1 MVKYAGAGDSG
12 DIWTATATSNLD
24 MNNFSLINVNTIQIL
39 QTATTGQALEVYRN
53 LAADDTDSPIVCFA
67 NQNAA
72 DDQSVL
78 TVTTASMGLA
88 SAPMVLFE
96 TTDAAFNQLV
106 LNIVQAGVGDGL
118 LVSITAAGAGGTG
131 IVIDQDA
138 DSYGVEIQ
146 SAATTNTQYG
156 LQVVTG
162 SGATAANI
170 QYDGSEF
177 ARLGMTNDANGSNW
191 FYRSK
196 AAASTAGAVLKI
208 ENANAGDDQSV
219 LTVTTASN
227 GAASNPM
234 VLFESTD
241 AAFDQP
247 LLSLVSDGTGYGIL
261 AVTNQNAGAVVPL
274 VYLHATDAAYDQE
287 ILHLVQDGTGRG
299 LFIEI
304 TAATGGKALEID
316 QDADAYGVEIQSAAT
331 TNTQYGL
338 QVVTGAGAT
347 AANIQYS
354 GSEFARLGL
363 HNDANGSN
371 WFYRNLAAAD
381 IAGAVLKI
389 ENANAGDDQS
399 VLTVTTASN
408 GAASKPMVLF
418 ESTDAAFDQ
427 LVLNIIQ
434 DGAYS
439 AVQIIQNGIT
449 PASNNAGALYINN
462 TANERSA
469 LSIYSDMDG
478 SAGRA
483 LVQIRA
489 DNVAFDQPIVQ
500 INNDG
505 TGVAILFNQT
515 QDVEVVDFDGC
526 TDGGIT
532 NTVLATSVKCQ
543 MPNGATGYLNLY
555 TAAE

>member
-24 MNNFSLINVNTIQIL
+24 MNNFSIVNVNTIQIL

-53 LAADDTDSPIVCFA
+53 LAADDTDSPIICFA

-170 QYDGSEF
+170 QYSGSEF
-177 ARLGMTNDANGSNW
+177 ARLGLHNDANGSNW
-191 FYRSK
+191 FYRNL
-196 AAASTAGAVLKI
+196 AAADTAGAVLKI

-241 AAFDQP
+241 AAFD
-247 LLSLVSDGTGYGIL
+247 
-261 AVTNQNAGAVVPL
+261 
-274 VYLHATDAAYDQE
+274 E
-287 ILHLVQDGTGRG
+287 
-299 LFIEI
+299 
-304 TAATGGKALEID
+304 
-316 QDADAYGVEIQSAAT
+316 
-331 TNTQYGL
+331 
-338 QVVTGAGAT
+338 
-347 AANIQYS
+347 
-354 GSEFARLGL
+354 
-363 HNDANGSN
+363 
-371 WFYRNLAAAD
+371 
-381 IAGAVLKI
+381 
-389 ENANAGDDQS
+389 
-399 VLTVTTASN
+399 
-408 GAASKPMVLF
+408 
-418 ESTDAAFDQ
+418 

-449 PASNNAGALYINN
+449 PAGDNAGALYINN

-505 TGVAILFNQT
+505 VEKGLYVLGNAAAVATAPLVRFENTDAAYDQQILYLKNIGTSDSLYIETGAACDASLEIDHAGANWGILLTTSTNGLIIDQDDTGTNPTMRIDRDGNNASDIWGLEIDCDNAGVGVPGGIDMTSFTAGEALLGIPVDANVIGTTYGRAAVYVTGVGIKYL
-515 QDVEVVDFDGC
+515 EVFD
-526 TDGGIT
+526 
-532 NTVLATSVKCQ
+532 LPA
-543 MPNGATGYLNLY
+543 
-555 TAAE
+555 